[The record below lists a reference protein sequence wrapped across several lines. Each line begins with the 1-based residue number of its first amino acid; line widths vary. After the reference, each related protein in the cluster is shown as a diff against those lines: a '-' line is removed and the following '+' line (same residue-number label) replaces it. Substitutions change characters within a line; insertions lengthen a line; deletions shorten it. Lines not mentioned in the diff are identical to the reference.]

1 MDVSKIEIKGDPNY
15 PVRAEVY
22 VDGIKVPG
30 VKELRYRHKA
40 GELPEVHMTLLAEVD
55 IEEMGKV
62 EIEQRRDCDM

>member
-1 MDVSKIEIKGDPNY
+1 MDVREIKIKGFPDWPQG
-15 PVRAEVY
+15 AEVY

-30 VKELRYRHKA
+30 VKELRYHHEA
-40 GELPEVHMTLLAEVD
+40 GAIPEVHMTLLAEVD

>member
-30 VKELRYRHKA
+30 VKELRYHHEA
-40 GELPEVHMTLLAEVD
+40 GAIPEVHMTLFAEVD
-55 IEEMGKV
+55 IEETGKV

>member
-30 VKELRYRHKA
+30 V
-40 GELPEVHMTLLAEVD
+40 
-55 IEEMGKV
+55 
-62 EIEQRRDCDM
+62 